1 MPNLPVRISG
11 ITVRNLKN
19 ISIEFLPGEIVLLTG
34 VSGSGK
40 SSLAFDTVYAAG
52 RKRYVST
59 LPAFFATTL
68 SSLPDPT
75 VENIRGLS
83 PTIAVK
89 QNHFSHHAHATVG
102 SVTELSQHL
111 ALLFSLDGEA
121 RDPHTQKVLHLQ
133 SKEKIL
139 STLANIPDETQI
151 SLLAPLIDK
160 SLTSIQECVRQ
171 GYTQIRID
179 GVISSIYPYLSSPI
193 NEETPVDI
201 LVDSFI
207 KKESN
212 NARMKVS
219 LFSALNIG
227 KGHCSINTGTHEEA
241 FSTQVHIPETQQT
254 YTPLT
259 PQLFSPHSLED
270 RCVRCQGTGVYIT
283 IVDLSLIQND
293 LSIRENCCKLAGNCS
308 TYFYHALYQSLAD
321 TLGFSLDTPWK
332 DLSPSIQNAFLYG
345 KKHLV
350 LPVRLFDSTLGKKS
364 LTYKLWRGIL
374 NDIGEK
380 VRYAAKPSKHIPE
393 GTTASPCPA
402 CQGTGLGEYACAAT
416 WQGKT
421 FVEFQKMPL
430 DEFFSFTSSINT
442 SSKSVREVLEG
453 LNNRLSILINLG
465 LSYLTPNRTL
475 ATLSGGEQERT
486 ALAKHLGAELSG
498 ITYILDEPS
507 IGLHPRD
514 THKLIQVIQKLRDQG
529 NSILLVEHDD
539 QMISFCD
546 RIIDIG
552 PRAGIFGGEV
562 LFNGSPKEFLNSC
575 DSLTA
580 KYLRHEL
587 TIEIPEKRP
596 KAKATLSL
604 SHATTNNLKDVTI
617 SLPLERITAVTGV
630 SGSGKS
636 SLINDTLVPAME
648 RLIQGEQEP
657 NLYINGGKIERIVHI
672 TRDLPGRSQR
682 SIPLTYIKVFDDL
695 RELFAQQPKSKRLGL
710 TKGHFSFN
718 LSLGSC
724 TECLGIGSI
733 TLDDHNSIPC
743 PLCHGKRFQSQ
754 VLEVH
759 YQGKNIADILDMTA
773 YEAEKFF
780 MTTPHIHEKIHA
792 LCSLGLDHLP
802 LGRPLSSLSGG
813 EIQRLKLTYEL
824 LAPSKKPSL
833 YILDEPTTGLH
844 THDIHALIHV
854 LLSLTYQGHTVVII
868 EHNMHIVKISDHVIE
883 LGPEGGNLGGYLL
896 ASCSP
901 EELILLDTHT
911 AKALQPYF
919 KKTKALPK
927 LSEKPKKEHFLR
939 DISIQDAYHNNLK
952 HIDITFP
959 RNALTVVSGPS
970 ASGKH
975 SLVFNILYAAGNIA
989 YAELFPYYVRQA
1001 LIKQTPLPQ
1010 VESVRGLSPVIA
1022 IKKMGI
1028 RKNSRNSLASAL
1040 DITNGLEKLFALLG
1054 KPHCPLTG
1062 ALLEKITPQTIVDQ
1076 LFQEHENSY
1085 VTITSPISPEEDLIT
1100 SLQTKQQ
1107 EGYLKLFANNEFYD
1121 LEDPL
1126 PEILE
1131 DPAIVIQHTK
1141 ISKNHESSLLSS
1153 LTLAFSLSPTA
1164 RLHIHDQGEVTH
1176 LLVFT
1181 LGWQDSFGN
1190 SYPNITRKLLSRDHI
1205 EGQCQQCC
1213 GSGKILKL
1221 SLMEHKDKISNYSP
1235 LSLFELFFPDSS
1247 SKPVLDLIKELNI
1260 LPKTRIQ
1267 DLDTTT
1273 LEKLFQ
1279 GTKAHAGLERILME
1293 HCNLVPSC
1301 PLLHPLIISDTCSA
1315 CSGWGIH
1322 TYAQQVR
1329 IGQTSLIDI
1338 YLEDT
1343 TFLKNFLGK
1352 IHDNQAQPIIQDLQN
1367 RLTFINK
1374 VGLGYITLGQQQD
1387 TLSDGEHYRL
1397 HLAKKISTNLTDI
1410 VYLLEDPLSGL
1421 HPQDTPTLVQLLKEL
1436 VTNNNTV
1443 IATDRSDVLQL
1454 YADHTVKLGPGSGPQ
1469 GGYLSPHSPIPIEE
1483 LEEHRKALP
1492 KETLDVRLTIHN
1504 ISNLHVQ
1511 APIHSIVAI
1520 AGVSGSGKT
1529 SLLTEGFLK
1538 RAQNLIDS
1546 GYKHFS
1552 NVLFFDSH
1560 PLLSS
1565 QRSDI
1570 GTYFDITP
1578 HLRNF
1583 YASLTQAK
1591 ALNITA
1597 SMLSTNT
1604 KQGQCSD
1611 CLGLGYRLIDRAFYA
1626 LEKRPCPNCSGYRI
1640 QPLSQEVVYEG
1651 KHFGKLLQTPIEDI
1665 PEVFPF
1671 IQKIQAPL
1679 QALIQAG
1686 LGYLPLGQNLSSLS
1700 LGEKISVK
1708 IARFLYLPPKEPTL
1722 FLLDEISTSL
1732 DTNKKT
1738 QLQQLFRS
1746 LVSQGHSIIYIDHDI
1761 HLLKHAD
1768 YIIELGPGS
1777 GKYGGQVLFSGEPK
1791 NIASSKKSILKTYM
1805 QRL

>member
-40 SSLAFDTVYAAG
+40 SSLAFDTIYAAG
-52 RKRYVST
+52 RKRYIAT
-59 LPAFFATTL
+59 LPSFFATTL

-75 VENIRGLS
+75 VEKIQGLS

-89 QNHFSHHAHATVG
+89 QNHFAYHAHATVG
-102 SVTELSQHL
+102 STTELSQHL

-121 RDPHTQKVLHLQ
+121 RDPHTKQVLHLQ

-139 STLANIPDETQI
+139 AILDNIPDGTQVTI
-151 SLLAPLIDK
+151 LAPLIDK
-160 SLTSIQECVRQ
+160 SINSIQECVRQ
-171 GYTQIRID
+171 GYTKIRINN
-179 GVISSIYPYLSSPI
+179 VISSIYPFLSSPLI
-193 NEETPVDI
+193 EDTPVAI
-201 LVDSFI
+201 VIDSFI
-207 KKESN
+207 KNESN

-219 LFSALNIG
+219 LFSALDLG
-227 KGHCSINTGTHEEA
+227 QGHCSVNTETYEET

-259 PQLFSPHSLED
+259 PQLFSPHNLED
-270 RCVRCQGTGVYIT
+270 RCMKCQGSGIYVTIT
-283 IVDLSLIQND
+283 DPSLIQND

-308 TYFYHALYQSLAD
+308 TYFYHALYQALAD
-321 TLGFSLDTPWK
+321 TLDFSLDTPWK
-332 DLSPSIQNAFLYG
+332 DLPNSIQNAFLYG
-345 KKHLV
+345 QKHLI
-350 LPVRLFDSTLGKKS
+350 LPVRLFDPALGKKS
-364 LTYKLWRGIL
+364 LSHKLWRGIL

-380 VRYAAKPSKHIPE
+380 VRYGAKPSKYIPE
-393 GTTASPCPA
+393 GTTATLCPT
-402 CQGTGLGEYACAAT
+402 CQGTGIGEYACAAI

-430 DEFFSFTSSINT
+430 DEFFSFTSSITTT
-442 SSKSVREVLEG
+442 SNSVREVLDG
-453 LNNRLSILINLG
+453 LNNRLSTLIKLG
-465 LSYLTPNRTL
+465 LSYLTSERTL

-529 NSILLVEHDD
+529 NTILLVEHDE
-539 QMISFCD
+539 QMISFAD

-562 LFNGSPKEFLNSC
+562 LFNGSPQDFLKTG

-580 KYLRHEL
+580 NYLRHEL
-587 TIEIPEKRP
+587 TIDIPVRRP
-596 KAKATLSL
+596 KSKATLTL
-604 SHATTNNLKDVTI
+604 SHATINNLKNVTI
-617 SLPLERITAVTGV
+617 TLPLERITAVTGV

-636 SLINDTLVPAME
+636 SLINDTLVPSME
-648 RLIQGEQEP
+648 RFIQGDIDSHLHIE
-657 NLYINGGKIERIVHI
+657 GGIIERVVHI

-682 SIPLTYIKVFDDL
+682 SIPLTYIKAFDEL
-695 RELFAQQPKSKRLGL
+695 RELFSQQPKSKRLGL

-718 LSLGSC
+718 LSLGAC
-724 TECLGIGSI
+724 TECQGIGSI
-733 TLDDHNSIPC
+733 ILDNHTQIPC
-743 PLCHGKRFQSQ
+743 PLCRGKRFQSQ
-754 VLEVH
+754 ILEVH
-759 YQGKNIADILDMTA
+759 YQGKNIADILEMTA

-780 MTTPHIHEKIHA
+780 MSTPHIHEKIHA

-824 LAPSKKPSL
+824 LAPSKKSTL

-854 LLSLTYQGHTVVII
+854 LQSLTQQGHTVVII
-868 EHNMHIVKISDHVIE
+868 EHNMHIVKIADYVIE

-896 ASCSP
+896 ASCTP
-901 EELILLDTHT
+901 EELISLNTPT

-927 LSEKPKKEHFLR
+927 LTEKSQSKHLLK
-939 DISIQDAYHNNLK
+939 DISIQDAYHHNLK
-952 HIDITFP
+952 HIDMTLV
-959 RNALTVVSGPS
+959 RNALTTISGPS

-975 SLVFNILYAAGNIA
+975 SLVFDILYAAGNIA

-1001 LIKQTPLPQ
+1001 LIKKTPLPQ
-1010 VESVRGLSPVIA
+1010 VESVRGLSPVVA
-1022 IKKMGI
+1022 IKKTGI
-1028 RKNSRNSLASAL
+1028 RKNSRHSLASSL

-1062 ALLEKITPQTIVDQ
+1062 RLLEKITPQTIIDE
-1076 LFQEHENSY
+1076 LFQKHKNSY
-1085 VTITSPISPEEDLIT
+1085 ATITAPISPEEDLFIA
-1100 SLQTKQQ
+1100 LDMKKK
-1107 EGYLKLFANNEFYD
+1107 EGYLKLFANNEIYD
-1121 LEDPL
+1121 LEERL

-1153 LTLAFSLSPTA
+1153 LTLAFSLSPTI
-1164 RLHIHDQGEVTH
+1164 RLHIHDQGQIKDS
-1176 LLVFT
+1176 LSYT
-1181 LGWQDSFGN
+1181 LGWQDSLGN
-1190 SYPNITRKLLSRDHI
+1190 SYPNITRKLLSREHI

-1213 GSGKILKL
+1213 GSGNVLKL
-1221 SLMEHKDKISNYSP
+1221 SLMQHKDKILNYSP
-1235 LSLFELFFPDSS
+1235 TDLFRLFFPDNSPQRVVDLIGELKISS
-1247 SKPVLDLIKELNI
+1247 S
-1260 LPKTRIQ
+1260 TQIQ
-1267 DLDTTT
+1267 DLNIPTQ
-1273 LEKLFQ
+1273 EKLFQ
-1279 GTKAHAGLERILME
+1279 GTPRHAGLERILME
-1293 HCNLVPSC
+1293 QFNLVPSC
-1301 PLLHPLIISDTCSA
+1301 SLLHPLIISDTCPA

-1322 TYAQQVR
+1322 TYAQHVR
-1329 IGQTSLIDI
+1329 IGKTSLIDI
-1338 YLEDT
+1338 YQEDT
-1343 TFLKNFLGK
+1343 SFLKDLLMT
-1352 IHDNQAQPIIQDLQN
+1352 IHDDQAQPIIQDLQN
-1367 RLTFINK
+1367 RLAFIDK
-1374 VGLGYITLGQQQD
+1374 VGLSYITLGQKQD

-1421 HPQDTPTLVQLLKEL
+1421 HPQDIPTLIKLLKEL

-1443 IATDRSDVLQL
+1443 IATDRNNLL
-1454 YADHTVKLGPGSGPQ
+1454 KFYADHTMDLGPGSGPQ
-1469 GGYLSPHSPIPIEE
+1469 GGYLTAQPPVSIEDSDHKE
-1483 LEEHRKALP
+1483 AP
-1492 KETLDVRLTIHN
+1492 FKETLDVHLSIHN

-1511 APIHSIVAI
+1511 APLYSLVAI

-1529 SLLTEGFLK
+1529 SLLTEGFYK
-1538 RAQNLIDS
+1538 QAQKLIDS
-1546 GYKHFS
+1546 GYEHFL
-1552 NVLFFDSH
+1552 NVVFLDSH
-1560 PLLSS
+1560 PLPSS

-1570 GTYFDITP
+1570 STYFDIAP
-1578 HLRNF
+1578 YLRNF

-1611 CLGLGYRLIDRAFYA
+1611 CLGLGYHLIDRAFYA
-1626 LEKRPCPNCSGYRI
+1626 LEKRTCPTCSGYRI

-1651 KHFGKLLQTPIEDI
+1651 KHFGKLLQTPIEQI
-1665 PEVFPF
+1665 LTIFPF
-1671 IQKIQAPL
+1671 LQKIQAPL
-1679 QALIQAG
+1679 RALIDSG

-1700 LGEKISVK
+1700 LSEKISVK
-1708 IARFLYLPPKEPTL
+1708 IARFLHLPPKEPTL
-1722 FLLDEISTSL
+1722 FLLDEIATSL
-1732 DTNKKT
+1732 DINKKC
-1738 QLQQLFRS
+1738 QLQKLFRI
-1746 LVSQGHSIIYIDHDI
+1746 LISQGHSIIYVDHDI
-1761 HLLKHAD
+1761 QLLKHAD

-1777 GKYGGQVLFSGEPK
+1777 GKYGGKVLFAGQPK
-1791 NIASSKKSILKTYM
+1791 DIATSKKSVLKTYI
-1805 QRL
+1805 REL

>member
-1 MPNLPVRISG
+1 MPSLPVHISG

-52 RKRYVST
+52 RKRYVAT
-59 LPAFFATTL
+59 LPAFFATNL
-68 SSLPDPT
+68 SPLPDPT
-75 VENIRGLS
+75 VEKIHGLS

-89 QNHFSHHAHATVG
+89 QNHFAYHAHSTVG
-102 SVTELSQHL
+102 SAAELSQHL

-121 RDPHTQKVLHLQ
+121 RDPHTKQTLHLQ

-139 STLANIPDETQI
+139 ATLATIPEGTQVTI
-151 SLLAPLIDK
+151 LAPLINI
-160 SLTSIQECVRQ
+160 SRASIQECVRQ
-171 GYTQIRID
+171 GYTKIRID
-179 GVISSIYPYLSSPI
+179 NVISSIYPFLTSPLSEESPVAI
-193 NEETPVDI
+193 V
-201 LVDSFI
+201 VDSFI
-207 KKESN
+207 KNESN

-219 LFSALNIG
+219 LFSALDLGQG
-227 KGHCSINTGTHEEA
+227 KCSISTETYEET
-241 FSTQVHIPETQQT
+241 FSTQVYIPETQQT
-254 YTPLT
+254 YAPLT
-259 PQLFSPHSLED
+259 PQVFSPHSLED
-270 RCVRCQGTGVYIT
+270 RCTQCQGSGIYIT
-283 IVDLSLIQND
+283 IDDPSLIQND

-321 TLGFSLDTPWK
+321 TLNFSLDTPWK
-332 DLSPSIQNAFLYG
+332 DLPDSVQNAFLYG
-345 KKHLV
+345 QKHLV
-350 LPVRLFDSTLGKKS
+350 LPVRLFDPTLGKKPLS
-364 LTYKLWRGIL
+364 HKVWRGIL
-374 NDIGEK
+374 NEIGEK
-380 VRYAAKPSKHIPE
+380 VRYAAKPSKYIPE
-393 GTTASPCPA
+393 GTSATSCPT
-402 CQGTGLGEYACAAT
+402 CQGTGIGEYACAAT

-430 DEFFSFTSSINT
+430 DEFFSFTSSIT
-442 SSKSVREVLEG
+442 PTLPSIREVLDG

-465 LSYLTPNRTL
+465 LSYLTPERTL

-529 NSILLVEHDD
+529 NTILLVEHDE
-539 QMISFCD
+539 QMISFAD

-552 PRAGIFGGEV
+552 PGAGIFGGEV
-562 LFNGSPKEFLNSC
+562 LFNGTPADFLKTC

-580 KYLRHEL
+580 SYLRHEL
-587 TIEIPEKRP
+587 TIDIPVRRP
-596 KAKATLSL
+596 KTKARLTL
-604 SHATTNNLKDVTI
+604 SHATINNLKDITI

-648 RLIQGEQEP
+648 RVIQGDKDSHLCIEE
-657 NLYINGGKIERIVHI
+657 GTIERVVHI

-682 SIPLTYIKVFDDL
+682 SISLTYIKAFDDL
-695 RELFAQQPKSKRLGL
+695 RELFSQQPKSKRLGL

-718 LSLGSC
+718 LSLGAC
-724 TECLGIGSI
+724 TECQGIGSI
-733 TLDDHNSIPC
+733 TLDNHTPIPC
-743 PLCHGKRFQSQ
+743 PLCHGKRFQPQ
-754 VLEVH
+754 ILEVR
-759 YQGKNIADILDMTA
+759 YQGKNIADILAMTA

-780 MTTPHIHEKIHA
+780 MSTPHIHEKIHA

-824 LAPSKKPSL
+824 LAPSKKPTL

-854 LLSLTYQGHTVVII
+854 LQSLTQQGHTVVVI
-868 EHNMHIVKISDHVIE
+868 EHNMHIVKIADYVIE

-896 ASCSP
+896 ASCTP
-901 EELILLDTHT
+901 EELISLNTPT

-927 LSEKPKKEHFLR
+927 LAEKSQNRHLLK
-939 DISIQDAYHNNLK
+939 DISIQNAYHHNLK
-952 HIDITFP
+952 HIDITLP
-959 RNALTVVSGPS
+959 RNALTAISGPS

-975 SLVFNILYAAGNIA
+975 SLVFDILYAAGNIA

-1010 VESVRGLSPVIA
+1010 VESVRGLSPVVA
-1022 IKKMGI
+1022 IKKTGI
-1028 RKNSRNSLASAL
+1028 RKNSRYSLASSL

-1062 ALLEKITPQTIVDQ
+1062 KPLKKITPQTIIDK
-1076 LFQEHENSY
+1076 LFQNYENSY
-1085 VTITSPISPEEDLIT
+1085 VTITAPISPEEDLSIA
-1100 SLQTKQQ
+1100 LEMKKK
-1107 EGYLKLFANNEFYD
+1107 EGYLKLFANNEIYD
-1121 LEDPL
+1121 LGEHL

-1131 DPAIVIQHTK
+1131 DPAIIIQHTK
-1141 ISKNHESSLLSS
+1141 ISKSHESSLLSS
-1153 LTLAFSLSPTA
+1153 LTLAFSLSRTI
-1164 RLHIHDQGEVTH
+1164 RLHIHNQGKIQH
-1176 LLVFT
+1176 SLSYT
-1181 LGWQDSFGN
+1181 LGWQDSLGN
-1190 SYPNITRKLLSRDHI
+1190 SYPNITRKLLSREHS

-1213 GSGKILKL
+1213 GSGNVLKL
-1221 SLMEHKDKISNYSP
+1221 SLTAHKDKILHYSP
-1235 LSLFELFFPDSS
+1235 LDLFKLFFPDISPKRVVDLIRELKISS
-1247 SKPVLDLIKELNI
+1247 S
-1260 LPKTRIQ
+1260 TQIQ
-1267 DLDTTT
+1267 DLDPPTQ
-1273 LEKLFQ
+1273 EKLFQ
-1279 GTKAHAGLERILME
+1279 GTQKHAGLERILME
-1293 HCNLVPSC
+1293 QCNLVPFC
-1301 PLLHPLIISDTCSA
+1301 PLLHPLILSDTCSG

-1329 IGQTSLIDI
+1329 IGETSLIDI
-1338 YLEDT
+1338 YQEDT
-1343 TFLKNFLGK
+1343 EFLKNLLMTL
-1352 IHDNQAQPIIQDLQN
+1352 HDDQAQPIIQDLQN
-1367 RLTFINK
+1367 RLAFIDK
-1374 VGLGYITLGQQQD
+1374 VGLSYITLGQQQD

-1421 HPQDTPTLVQLLKEL
+1421 HPQDIPTLTKLLKEL

-1443 IATDRSDVLQL
+1443 IATDRNHLL
-1454 YADHTVKLGPGSGPQ
+1454 ELCADHTINLGPGSGPQ
-1469 GGYLSPHSPIPIEE
+1469 GGYLTNPLPSSIEDDDHKKVFSKDT
-1483 LEEHRKALP
+1483 LE
-1492 KETLDVRLTIHN
+1492 VRLSIHN

-1511 APIHSIVAI
+1511 APLYSLVAI

-1529 SLLTEGFLK
+1529 SLLTEGFYK
-1538 RAQNLIDS
+1538 QAQKLIDT
-1546 GYKHFS
+1546 GNAHFS
-1552 NVLFFDSH
+1552 NVVFLDSH
-1560 PLLSS
+1560 PLSSS

-1570 GTYFDITP
+1570 STYFDIAP
-1578 HLRNF
+1578 YLRNF

-1604 KQGQCSD
+1604 KHGQCSD
-1611 CLGLGYRLIDRAFYA
+1611 CLGLGYHLIDRAFYA
-1626 LEKRPCPNCSGYRI
+1626 LEKRTCPTCSGYRI

-1651 KHFGKLLQTPIEDI
+1651 KHFGKLLKTPIE
-1665 PEVFPF
+1665 EVLTIFPF
-1671 IQKIQAPL
+1671 LKRIQAPL
-1679 QALIQAG
+1679 QALIDSG

-1700 LGEKISVK
+1700 LSEKISVK
-1708 IARFLYLPPKEPTL
+1708 IARFLHLAPQEPSL
-1722 FLLDEISTSL
+1722 FLLDEIATSL
-1732 DTNKKT
+1732 DVNKKC
-1738 QLQQLFRS
+1738 QLQKLFRT
-1746 LVSQGHSIIYIDHDI
+1746 LISQGHSIIYVDHDI
-1761 HLLKHAD
+1761 QLLKHAD

-1777 GKYGGQVLFSGEPK
+1777 GKYGGKVLFSGQPK
-1791 NIASSKKSILKTYM
+1791 DLATSKKSVLKTYM
-1805 QRL
+1805 SGL